1 MKETWKRQ
9 ILMVQFKHSIYT
21 QYERELIMSVHSL
34 KKENKELVAE
44 VKLLHT

>member
-21 QYERELIMSVHSL
+21 QYERELIMPVHSE
-34 KKENKELVAE
+34 KRKQRISGWS
-44 VKLLHT
+44 